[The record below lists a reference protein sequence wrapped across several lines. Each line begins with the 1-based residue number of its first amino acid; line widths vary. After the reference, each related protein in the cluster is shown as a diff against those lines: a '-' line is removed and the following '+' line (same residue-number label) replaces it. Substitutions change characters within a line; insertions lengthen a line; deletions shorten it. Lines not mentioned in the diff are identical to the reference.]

1 LGTWARAT
9 QDNRMSFEL
18 AFGLWTVVTLLA
30 AGSAMYLIVALAP
43 DLHGGWRVLL
53 RGGPR

>member
-1 LGTWARAT
+1 MGAWARAT

-30 AGSAMYLIVALAP
+30 AGSAVYLVVALAP
-43 DLHGGWRVLL
+43 DLRDGWRVLL